1 MTQNNTLHHQWDN
14 EHKEEH
20 EQEVQEDLER
30 VRQII
35 LGPDPLRQRLRNA
48 EVDRLREILFG
59 AQIEEYD
66 RRFADLRREVQRIT
80 EDLNETRERLVDL
93 EKAMT
98 RRIETLE
105 LDIRKLSD
113 DVRRE
118 SDRQRNRE
126 ALMQQIATQARQ
138 HEDQIRASGETLLEL
153 RKVQTAHDSE
163 LRSIRAG
170 MIDTRDQIEQRAQAL
185 RRDIRHT
192 EDELRAEL
200 RRIADR
206 LEYQKTDRK
215 ALASMLIEL
224 ATRLETGSTVT
235 DLLEGLNVSKD

>member
-1 MTQNNTLHHQWDN
+1 MTQNDTLHHRWNDEQKADDQ
-14 EHKEEH
+14 ESQEEL
-20 EQEVQEDLER
+20 DR

-35 LGPDPLRQRLRNA
+35 LGPDPLRQRLRHA
-48 EVDRLREILFG
+48 EVDRLRDILFG
-59 AQIEEYD
+59 AQIEEYE
-66 RRFADLRREVQRIT
+66 RRFTDLRREIQRISD
-80 EDLNETRERLVDL
+80 DLSETRERLVDL
-93 EKAMT
+93 EKTTA
-98 RRIETLE
+98 RRMEALE
-105 LDIRKLSD
+105 LDTRKLTD
-113 DVRRE
+113 DFRRE

-138 HEDQIRASGETLLEL
+138 HEDQIRASGETILEL
-153 RKVQTAHDSE
+153 HKAQTSHEAE

-170 MIDTRDQIEQRAQAL
+170 MIDVRDQIEQRAQAL

-192 EDELRAEL
+192 EDELRAEI

-206 LEYQKTDRK
+206 LEHQKTDRK

-235 DLLEGLNVSKD
+235 DLLEGLNASKD